1 MLWFLLLF
9 CGLSLAD
16 EGVNDPETQ
25 SCFPDMCNLL
35 KEFGAMSEKIK
46 SLETRLQES
55 EAGLKAS
62 VIRLQNSE
70 TQISDLSSKVTTKVI
85 FSAAIGGNGD
95 VGPFNTDT
103 TLIYRTV
110 ITNIGNAYNA
120 ATGVFAAPYAGVY
133 YFAIFHHAGR
143 KFGTELYLYKN
154 SERIVKTQN
163 HKAVSETAHNGGN
176 IVFLQLNQGDQ
187 VYVRMNAHS
196 YVWGSLYH
204 TTFSGFLVHM

>member
-16 EGVNDPETQ
+16 EGGNALETQ
-25 SCFPDMCNLL
+25 SCSPDICNLM
-35 KEFGAMSEKIK
+35 KEVGAMSEKIK
-46 SLETRLQES
+46 SLESRLQES
-55 EAGLKAS
+55 EAGLKVS

-70 TQISDLSSKVTTKVI
+70 TQISDLRSKVTTKVI

-133 YFAIFHHAGR
+133 YFTIFHHAGGR
-143 KFGTELYLYKN
+143 FGTELYLYKN
-154 SERIVKTQN
+154 SQRMVRTQN
-163 HKAVSETAHNGGN
+163 HKAVNETAHNGGN
-176 IVFLQLNQGDQ
+176 AVFLQLNQGDQ
-187 VYVRMNAHS
+187 VYVRLNARS